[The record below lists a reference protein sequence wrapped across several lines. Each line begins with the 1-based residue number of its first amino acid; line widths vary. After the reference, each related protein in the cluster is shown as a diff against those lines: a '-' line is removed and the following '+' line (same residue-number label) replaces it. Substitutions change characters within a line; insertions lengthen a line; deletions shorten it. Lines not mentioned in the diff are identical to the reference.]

1 MQGFSGKI
9 LPAGLEIFSENRRLD
24 LAFPFNPGITFA
36 PRTKMTAWCGSLKDA
51 KMEVNGSGGRLDRKT
66 SKEKSVKKGKR
77 QKEKGHCRRRETGQ
91 TTGKEVWFYMSGR
104 ACTVGRIKSFFPVCL
119 PCVTAC
125 SIYGSGGQTRLSAY
139 GSKEQ
144 WKKKNRQKPVKA
156 PLWHKHKRNGPCI
169 ISLNCCLGVRQSP
182 FLRLCVVGIRS
193 TKILLGDGVP
203 TDKTAFTEKL
213 VWEEKIREIHFKISR
228 FIVTFAYEEFFEG
241 YATRRRMMQ

>member
-1 MQGFSGKI
+1 M
-9 LPAGLEIFSENRRLD
+9 R
-24 LAFPFNPGITFA
+24 
-36 PRTKMTAWCGSLKDA
+36 SLKGA

-77 QKEKGHCRRRETGQ
+77 QKEKGHSRRRETGQ

-169 ISLNCCLGVRQSP
+169 ISLNCCLGVMQSP
-182 FLRLCVVGIRS
+182 FLRLCGSRHTFVQNPFVRWCA
-193 TKILLGDGVP
+193 DG
-203 TDKTAFTEKL
+203 
-213 VWEEKIREIHFKISR
+213 
-228 FIVTFAYEEFFEG
+228 
-241 YATRRRMMQ
+241 